1 MVRFRALILAL
12 LLLLPA
18 GVQGEWS
25 MFGGDANHTGV
36 VELTERTIQ
45 KREPTVSWDR
55 GSSSEEVYSWG
66 TSIGNFT
73 PNIDG
78 DVYDR
83 NVLHIVYVTAEQ
95 DGDWL
100 RGYLVIRD
108 GGSPGKLMWKRDLGN
123 IKNQN
128 NQSLETEFESF
139 EAAYGTPAIADFDD
153 DGLMDIAVAT
163 PHGVI
168 NFFEP
173 EIEYTSSSESYDGGN
188 DGDRWL
194 HETGITIV
202 RSNPAIT
209 SFNGGNDL
217 VISGIN
223 EDEENEIVVI
233 AIDGSTGN
241 ELWKFEAAGNEISSP
256 AVLEDGSSRKVFVS
270 VYDSTQL
277 DVYAIQGGS
286 GLSGWN
292 PKQIGTILDPN
303 DPGQHP
309 ILPSIVISDITNDEG
324 KEILV
329 PQPPATDNGDAQLWL
344 FTDDGD
350 YAAGWS
356 SAYTLEGGG
365 EIDATPAV
373 GDIDG
378 DGSLEIVA
386 VTWEDPSDFG
396 NNEITHVW
404 AIDNDATLEWETEY
418 DTSSSGGGGDNDEHA
433 ISSPILAVIYND
445 DGENNLDVFTCTT
458 PNCYALDGND
468 GSDGGGASDD
478 LWSIRLDGRDGD
490 NRIFNS
496 PAASD
501 VDGDGLLDFVIDG
514 SVYSADL
521 ADMTLKKSD
530 ILITDSE
537 GNEVTEVEENQELTL
552 YPITI
557 RNDGNHDALNV
568 DVEVR
573 LDSKFGDLLHEET
586 IDVQSNSII
595 NLQEFTWT
603 AEGQGTHDIWVMC
616 IVDANE
622 NEEVRYDNNNM
633 SKSILVRPQYGFE
646 MSAEDTLEFTNV
658 TQTASF
664 DIDIA
669 NVGLRTD
676 NYTVSVT
683 VQDPEW
689 DINHP
694 SVVSNVLSNT
704 TESFAVSFT
713 PSSNVTAS
721 VHQFN
726 ISVTSE
732 GDTSRSNSVFV
743 NIDVSQYYDIVLDM
757 PLSEQRV
764 FPGTTLFYP
773 VRITN
778 NGNGDDTFD
787 LYSSSGWNSQIR
799 INNSPSGSVTLAA
812 FRTIEAEL
820 KITAPADSEVGD
832 FKQISFTAISQGN
845 DLISKSVSSNTS
857 IGIMMADDAVVDI
870 LPGGQAS
877 FAIEF
882 QNAKEIADELSL
894 TIFSGAPEWE
904 YTISP
909 TEVSLDP
916 SEKAYSWINFTAPNT
931 AEPGTSFTM
940 VIDLESNETLDQ
952 ISVVLEVKPIQGVR
966 LWPSESDN
974 LQRYADP
981 GETVYFDVRLVNYES
996 DSLDI
1001 TLSHDESLLSGWSVL
1016 YDNSSTWSKSFPGE
1030 NSTIVSI
1037 GVTSP
1042 SDAEAVETGW
1052 LKVMA
1057 SILGYEDTF
1066 FDANITVSQEFGVS
1080 IDSIGN
1086 TELLG
1091 NVSQLVTIPIT
1102 NTGNGADTFELT
1114 YSGSWIENT
1123 TATLSFDAFE
1133 TKEITFPISSGL
1145 VTPGTQSSVFLTVNS
1160 TKSVLNGNPIS
1171 KSATF
1176 DFTVTGM
1183 NAVGSQSIILSQGE
1197 SETYSVAIVSLID
1210 SDSSTSR
1217 VSTEVSYWWAEFDN
1231 TEPFEG
1237 EETLIVPV
1245 GQPEIYTFTVSVPD
1259 SANSGNYEFTLKV
1272 TDYNDPSHVSIL
1284 TYNLYVRQV
1293 FGIEIDTISSPTIV
1307 DPGASASWDF
1317 RITNNG
1323 NGGDRIGFEVT
1334 GLPNNWNYTFDS
1346 DSIELP
1352 HSPPG
1357 DNVGI
1362 VSLNIEVPED
1372 ALPATYDFNLSAESL
1387 GVTVNVTLNLT
1398 LTTFYQISVT
1408 ETSLVDVVGQAGET
1422 VYFQFDVTNKGN
1434 SADTISVEG
1443 GGSMVDQ
1450 ALPVDFQWT
1459 SKTLQPKEK
1468 QSNYFKA
1475 TIPSGE
1481 GPWTALI
1488 TVTSSDPLTSA
1499 ETLTFTLSGN
1509 ILPDASLRDLLFAPA
1524 SPKEG
1529 DKITARFTI
1538 LSNGAPIESI
1548 YYSVYVDGRIV
1559 DGKLVYSIEDGGSK
1573 LASVT
1578 FTAGSGCQEVKVV
1591 LDPDSNLA
1599 ESNTGNNEITNE
1611 ICAESSAGSNLPIF
1625 IAIFAVILV
1634 AGAVYYRYSTSTRAP
1649 AIKAK
1654 AAPIVEETPVNFP
1667 LILNC
1672 TKCGSRV
1679 RVARPG
1685 SFRCPSCKA
1694 VSSVDSNGKIVADD
1708 SEPEKQVKTK
1718 SRMAPSKPIV
1728 GTDRRLRMERFLSE
1742 EEREEQEEN
1751 PEPESKLSASE
1762 KLKQLKSEEGIESE
1776 EKVDES
1782 LKEDSEEIEDPPE
1795 KKKNKSKK
1803 KRSPPKGGSFGPTVG
1818 GF

>member
-36 VELTERTIQ
+36 VEITERTIQ

-73 PNIDG
+73 ANIDG
-78 DVYDR
+78 DEYDR

-128 NQSLETEFESF
+128 NQSLENQFENF
-139 EAAYGTPAIADFDD
+139 EAAYGTPAISDFDG

-163 PHGVI
+163 PNGVI
-168 NFFEP
+168 SFFEP
-173 EIEYTSSSESYDGGN
+173 EIEYTAASESYDAGN
-188 DGDRWL
+188 DGDRWFY
-194 HETGITIV
+194 TADITIV
-202 RSNPAIT
+202 RSNPTIT

-217 VISGIN
+217 VVSGIN
-223 EDEENEIVVI
+223 IDEENEIAVI

-292 PKQIGTILDPN
+292 PKQIGTILNPN
-303 DPGQHP
+303 DAGQHP
-309 ILPSIVISDITNDEG
+309 MLPSIVISDITDDVG
-324 KEILV
+324 SEILV

-350 YAAGWS
+350 YADGWS

-404 AIDNDATLEWETEY
+404 AIDSDATLEWETEY

-458 PNCYALDGND
+458 PDCYALDGND
-468 GSDGGGASDD
+468 GSDGGGAGDD

-521 ADMTLKKSD
+521 ADMTLKRSD
-530 ILITDSE
+530 IVITDSE

-573 LDSKFGDLLHEET
+573 LDSKQGELLFEDT
-586 IDVQSNSII
+586 VDIQSNSII
-595 NLQEFTWT
+595 NLEEFTWT
-603 AEGQGTHDIWVMC
+603 AVGQGKHDIWVMC

-646 MSAEDTLEFTNV
+646 ISAEDTFESTNV
-658 TQTASF
+658 TQAATF
-664 DIDIA
+664 DVDIT
-669 NVGLRTD
+669 NVGLRSD

-689 DINHP
+689 DITHP
-694 SVVSNVLSNT
+694 STVSNILSNS
-704 TESFAVSFT
+704 TESFTVSFT
-713 PSSNVTAS
+713 PSPNVTAS

-732 GDTSRSNSVFV
+732 GDVSRSSSVFV
-743 NIDVSQYYDIVLDM
+743 NIDVSQYYDIILEM

-820 KITAPADSEVGD
+820 KITAPADSEVGE

-882 QNAKEIADELSL
+882 QNVKEITDVLSL
-894 TIFSGAPEWE
+894 TISTGAPDWE

-909 TEVSLDP
+909 TEVSLD
-916 SEKAYSWINFTAPNT
+916 SNEKAYSWINFTAPNT

-952 ISVVLEVKPIQGVR
+952 INVVLEVKPIQGVR

-981 GETVYFDVRLVNYES
+981 GETVYFDVRLVNYEPN
-996 DSLDI
+996 SLDI
-1001 TLSHDESLLSGWSVL
+1001 TLSHDESLLPGWSVL
-1016 YDNSSTWSKSFPGE
+1016 YDNSTSWSKSFPGE

-1037 GVTSP
+1037 GVTTP

-1052 LKVMA
+1052 LKVIA
-1057 SILGYEDTF
+1057 SIPGYEDTY

-1080 IDSIGN
+1080 ISSIGN

-1102 NTGNGADTFELT
+1102 NTGNGPDTFELT
-1114 YSGSWIENT
+1114 YGGSWIQNT
-1123 TATLSFDAFE
+1123 TTTLSFDAFE
-1133 TKEITFPISSGL
+1133 TKELTFPISSGL
-1145 VTPGTQSSVFLTVNS
+1145 VTPGSQSSVFLVVNS
-1160 TKSVLNGNPIS
+1160 TKSYLTENPIS
-1171 KSATF
+1171 KSVIL

-1183 NAVGSQSIILSQGE
+1183 KAVGTQSMVLSQGE
-1197 SETYSVAIVSLID
+1197 SETFSIAIVSLID
-1210 SDSSTSR
+1210 SDSTTSR
-1217 VSTEVSYWWAEFDN
+1217 VSTEISGEVDWWVEFDG
-1231 TEPFEG
+1231 TEEFEG

-1245 GQPEIYTFTVSVPD
+1245 GQPEIFTFTVIVPD
-1259 SANSGNYEFTLKV
+1259 WADSGNYQFNLKV
-1272 TDYNDPSHVSIL
+1272 TDYNDPGHVSTL

-1293 FGIEIDTISSPTIV
+1293 YDIRVDTTLKPSSV
-1307 DPGASASWDF
+1307 DAGSDAAWDF
-1317 RITNNG
+1317 RIFNNG
-1323 NGGDRIGFEVT
+1323 NGGDRLDFELT
-1334 GLPNNWNYTFDS
+1334 GLPSSWNYTFNS
-1346 DSIELP
+1346 DSIEIP

-1357 DNVGI
+1357 ENVGTI
-1362 VSLNIEVPED
+1362 SLNVEVPEA
-1372 ALPATYDFNLSAESL
+1372 ALPATYEFNLSVQSL
-1387 GVTVNVTLNLT
+1387 GITVNVTLNLT
-1398 LTTFYQISVT
+1398 VNTFYQISVT
-1408 ETSLVDVVGQAGET
+1408 ETSSVDVTGQAGDT
-1422 VYFQFDVTNKGN
+1422 IYFQFDIKNGGN
-1434 SADTISVEG
+1434 SPDTISVEG
-1443 GGSMVDQ
+1443 GGSMIDQ
-1450 ALPVDFQWT
+1450 ALPAGFQWT
-1459 SKTLQPKEK
+1459 SKTLQPGES

-1499 ETLTFTLSGN
+1499 ETLTFTLNGN
-1509 ILPDASLRDLLFAPA
+1509 ILPDASLRDLLFAPS

-1529 DKITARFTI
+1529 DKVTARFTI
-1538 LSNGAPIESI
+1538 LSNDAPIESI
-1548 YYSVYVDGRIV
+1548 YYSVFVDGRVV
-1559 DGKLVYSIEDGGSK
+1559 DGGLAYSIEDGGSK
-1573 LASVT
+1573 LVSVT

-1591 LDPDSNLA
+1591 LDPDGNLA

-1611 ICAESSAGSNLPIF
+1611 ICAEASAGNNLPIF
-1625 IAIFAVILV
+1625 IAAFAVLLV
-1634 AGAVYYRYSTSTRAP
+1634 AGAVYYRYSSRTRKP

-1654 AAPIVEETPVNFP
+1654 AETPVVEEAPVNFP

-1694 VSSVDSNGKIVADD
+1694 VSSVDSNGKIVEED
-1708 SEPEKQVKTK
+1708 SEPEKQVKPRPRK
-1718 SRMAPSKPIV
+1718 Y
-1728 GTDRRLRMERFLSE
+1728 
-1742 EEREEQEEN
+1742 
-1751 PEPESKLSASE
+1751 
-1762 KLKQLKSEEGIESE
+1762 
-1776 EKVDES
+1776 
-1782 LKEDSEEIEDPPE
+1782 PP
-1795 KKKNKSKK
+1795 NQ
-1803 KRSPPKGGSFGPTVG
+1803 
-1818 GF
+1818 